1 MFADDTSLFSVIH
14 DVDASA
20 NELNNDLYQ
29 INKWA
34 FQWKMSFNPDPSKQ
48 TQEIIFSKKTKKIC
62 HPSLRFNNS
71 IVSQSPHQKHLGIF
85 FDARLNFEE
94 HLKAITT
101 KVNRTIGLLRKLQKA
116 LRRPALM
123 TMYKAFVRPHLDYG
137 DQIYDEA
144 YNELFQQKLES
155 IQYNTCLALSG
166 AIRGSSREKL
176 YHELALESL
185 QCRRWYRKLCL
196 FYKIFKEKK
205 PAYLFNL
212 IPSKNPNY
220 ITRNTDKV
228 TPFHTKHN
236 FFKNSFFQSTVIEWN
251 KLDPNLRSAAS
262 LSVFKKNLLKFI
274 RPSPNSVF
282 NCHNCKGI
290 KYLTR
295 LRLCL
300 SHLREHKFKHN
311 FQDTL
316 NPFCSCGL
324 DVETNRHF
332 FLYCPLFTN
341 QRRTLLSTVKD
352 IDSSLTNT
360 NDSILTHFL
369 LFGKASLDTSANTL
383 LLNATMSYII
393 STNRFEESLF

>member
-1 MFADDTSLFSVIH
+1 MRPYLGYDD
-14 DVDASA
+14 
-20 NELNNDLYQ
+20 
-29 INKWA
+29 IN
-34 FQWKMSFNPDPSKQ
+34 
-48 TQEIIFSKKTKKIC
+48 
-62 HPSLRFNNS
+62 
-71 IVSQSPHQKHLGIF
+71 
-85 FDARLNFEE
+85 
-94 HLKAITT
+94 
-101 KVNRTIGLLRKLQKA
+101 
-116 LRRPALM
+116 
-123 TMYKAFVRPHLDYG
+123 
-137 DQIYDEA
+137 YDEA
-144 YNELFQQKLES
+144 YNKTFHQKLES
-155 IQYNTCLALSG
+155 IQYNACLALLG

-176 YHELALESL
+176 YHELCLESL
-185 QCRRWYRKLCL
+185 HCRHWYRKLCL
-196 FYKIFKEKK
+196 FYKIFKENK
-205 PAYLFNL
+205 PVYLFNL
-212 IPSKNPNY
+212 IPSKNSNY
-220 ITRNTDKV
+220 NTRNTGKI

-236 FFKNSFFQSTVIEWN
+236 FFKNSFFPSTVIEWN

-324 DVETNRHF
+324 DVETNTHF

-369 LFGKASLDTSANTL
+369 LFGEASLDTSVNTF
-383 LLNATMSYII
+383 LLNAIMNYIT